1 MVKAGVLRA
10 VLAGIMIATGTSPA
24 AGSPDSRHGT
34 LQAYALAYE
43 LQFAASYDR
52 LRTAAA
58 ADPLDPAPLRAI
70 AAVTWIE
77 ILFTQGTA
85 TFEAFTGEISKGD
98 VVRPRP
104 PAALAERFHQS
115 LLSAKTLAER
125 RLATVADADAY
136 YQVGATAALSSLYM
150 ATVEGSTFGAFKE
163 GGRAVDAMSRARALD
178 PGKRETALLLG
189 MSQYTVSTLSWPAR
203 LFLTSLTR
211 LKGNRESGIK
221 LLEEAASEGA
231 ETATDARLLLMLVD
245 NRESRPADA
254 VRRLVS
260 LQHAHPGNRL
270 LWLNQG
276 ASALAAGE
284 PEEAEQAL
292 SKGIAGGGWDKG
304 PAVLG
309 EAAMWF
315 AKRGTARARLH
326 RRPDAVADLERGLTL
341 MPRDWIRGRIH
352 AELAELASAAGEP
365 KRARQQ

>member
-1 MVKAGVLRA
+1 
-10 VLAGIMIATGTSPA
+10 
-24 AGSPDSRHGT
+24 
-34 LQAYALAYE
+34 
-43 LQFAASYDR
+43 
-52 LRTAAA
+52 
-58 ADPLDPAPLRAI
+58 
-70 AAVTWIE
+70 
-77 ILFTQGTA
+77 
-85 TFEAFTGEISKGD
+85 
-98 VVRPRP
+98 
-104 PAALAERFHQS
+104 
-115 LLSAKTLAER
+115 
-125 RLATVADADAY
+125 
-136 YQVGATAALSSLYM
+136 
-150 ATVEGSTFGAFKE
+150 
-163 GGRAVDAMSRARALD
+163 MSR
-178 PGKRETALLLG
+178 
-189 MSQYTVSTLSWPAR
+189 YTVSTRRSRGRLVGWPC
-203 LFLTSLTR
+203 LTG
-211 LKGNRESGIK
+211 LKGNRETGIK

-245 NRESRPADA
+245 NREGRPADA

-284 PEEAEQAL
+284 PQEAEQAL
-292 SKGIAGGGWDKG
+292 SKGIAEGGWDKG

-365 KRARQQ
+365 ERARQQYEDALLYSDRAGDASAAQQARRKLGALPR